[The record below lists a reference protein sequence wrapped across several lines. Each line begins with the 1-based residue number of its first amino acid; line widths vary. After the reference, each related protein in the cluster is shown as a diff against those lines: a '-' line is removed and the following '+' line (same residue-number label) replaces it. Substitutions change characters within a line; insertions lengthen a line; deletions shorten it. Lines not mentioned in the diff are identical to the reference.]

1 MWNRMLLHPPDPG
14 DRILICSGSQV
25 MEAMATLD
33 NQIVVKQ
40 QYELFNK
47 VFPHRLVNGWM
58 PMPTAPG
65 HIAPPPQTDIEAAL
79 DKKTHQKVTETD
91 NDLYNARL
99 IAACCQDPNF
109 KDAELQEKYG
119 VRGAEALINLIL
131 KPHQFLDLLI
141 AVNEVN
147 GFQDDIND
155 LKDTAKN

>member
-1 MWNRMLLHPPDPG
+1 MSRLMDFL
-14 DRILICSGSQV
+14 
-25 MEAMATLD
+25 MEGTANESVSLEV
-33 NQIVVKQ
+33 NVKGFPEPFVVHSIS
-40 QYELFNK
+40 EAENK
-47 VFPHRLVNGWM
+47 AIRK
-58 PMPTAPG
+58 AC
-65 HIAPPPQTDIEAAL
+65 QTTHF

-91 NDLYNARL
+91 NDQYNTRL